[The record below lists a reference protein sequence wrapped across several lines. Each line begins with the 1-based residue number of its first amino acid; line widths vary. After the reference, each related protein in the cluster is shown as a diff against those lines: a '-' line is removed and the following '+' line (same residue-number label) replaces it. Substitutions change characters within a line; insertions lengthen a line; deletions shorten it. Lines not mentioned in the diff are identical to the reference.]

1 MLAREA
7 FERAQAETAD
17 GNRTCARRWLDRACR
32 LAPNDQTLSLALAS
46 ACLGHDD
53 MRAASLFAGITA
65 AGDVREARF
74 GLATAR
80 RRLGDVA
87 GAAAALAEA
96 LACHV
101 LSPGLDAIADAI
113 ARDAGACGWCSLSG
127 DGTVSI
133 GPTTLDRE
141 VELRLDGRRATRAA
155 GRLPKGWQDARAL
168 AVIARDGRHLLGSPV
183 DIRAIRRTVGCV
195 TSADGALEGWAWHP
209 GDPNTDPVL
218 TIRSATTPRTI
229 TVTASDIGVRIDN
242 GGVLARPRGFR
253 LSREALKGM
262 PGPLHVL
269 DHDARDLLGSPL
281 DPGATQASN
290 VAAAATLARLYP
302 ASRGRRRATGLAV
315 PPPAIPVD
323 GRVSGPPVGM
333 SYRRPVADIVIPVH
347 GGTARV
353 LACLDSVL
361 ANLRSPSRVVI
372 IDDASE
378 EPDLIGA
385 LDRLAQQKHIRL
397 IRNRRNQGFSVSANA
412 GPRRPPVATSSF

>member
-1 MLAREA
+1 M
-7 FERAQAETAD
+7 
-17 GNRTCARRWLDRACR
+17 
-32 LAPNDQTLSLALAS
+32 
-46 ACLGHDD
+46 
-53 MRAASLFAGITA
+53 
-65 AGDVREARF
+65 
-74 GLATAR
+74 
-80 RRLGDVA
+80 
-87 GAAAALAEA
+87 
-96 LACHV
+96 
-101 LSPGLDAIADAI
+101 
-113 ARDAGACGWCSLSG
+113 
-127 DGTVSI
+127 
-133 GPTTLDRE
+133 
-141 VELRLDGRRATRAA
+141 
-155 GRLPKGWQDARAL
+155 
-168 AVIARDGRHLLGSPV
+168 
-183 DIRAIRRTVGCV
+183 
-195 TSADGALEGWAWHP
+195 
-209 GDPNTDPVL
+209 
-218 TIRSATTPRTI
+218 
-229 TVTASDIGVRIDN
+229 TASDIGVRIDN